1 MNAAVPASAS
11 APGRDADDE
20 LLALLRRVGE
30 RCPLSFK
37 RLYALTCDQ
46 LFGVICRINR
56 DRSEAEDVLQ
66 EVYVKVWSQSEQF
79 DAVRGRPIHWL
90 SGIAHHAAI
99 DSLRRR
105 SARPDC
111 QPFDSPFGADDPYLG
126 LASSNADPLDHVMN
140 LASASALLQ
149 SLASLPAEQR
159 QSLTLAFFDGLSYPQ
174 IAQRMGR
181 PPSTVKSWVRRTL
194 RVMRGGLSAHR

>member
-1 MNAAVPASAS
+1 MNTARLDFVPSHDD
-11 APGRDADDE
+11 DAE
-20 LLALLRRVGE
+20 LLALLRRVGQ

-56 DRSEAEDVLQ
+56 DRTEAEDVLQ
-66 EVYVKVWSQSEQF
+66 EVYAKVWAQSDQF
-79 DAVRGRPIHWL
+79 DTGRGRPIHWL

-105 SARPDC
+105 SARPDR
-111 QPFDSPFGADDPYLG
+111 QHFDSALGADDPYFG
-126 LASSNADPLDHVMN
+126 LAAADADPLDHVLI
-140 LASASALLQ
+140 LASANAVRQ
-149 SLASLPAEQR
+149 SLALLSAEQR

-194 RVMRGGLSAHR
+194 RVMRGGLSAYR

>member
-1 MNAAVPASAS
+1 MNAAAMPPTL
-11 APGRDADDE
+11 APEVDDE
-20 LLALLRRVGE
+20 LPALLRRVGE
-30 RCPLSFK
+30 HCPLSFK

-56 DRSEAEDVLQ
+56 DRAEAEDVLQ
-66 EVYVKVWSQSEQF
+66 DVYVKVWSQSAQF
-79 DAVRGRPIHWL
+79 DTSRGRPIHWL

-105 SARPDC
+105 SARPDR
-111 QPFDSPFGADDPYLG
+111 PHFTAPLGGDDPYLG
-126 LASSNADPLDHVMN
+126 LASGDADPLNHVMC
-140 LASASALLQ
+140 LDSANAVRQ
-149 SLASLPAEQR
+149 CLASLSPEQR

-194 RVMRGGLSAHR
+194 RLMRGGLRAHR